1 MNSLEIKETQ
11 EVVLKGRKDLLITGV
26 KKLES
31 LNEQE
36 FVIYT
41 VLGKMQVKG
50 SGLEMKSLNID
61 KGDLL
66 ITGNVRL
73 IEYVEKVEKQKE
85 KGFLTKLFK

>member
-41 VLGKMQVKG
+41 ALGKMQVKG

>member
-36 FVIYT
+36 FIIYT
-41 VLGKMQVKG
+41 ILGKMQVKG

-73 IEYVEKVEKQKE
+73 IEYLEKVEKQKE